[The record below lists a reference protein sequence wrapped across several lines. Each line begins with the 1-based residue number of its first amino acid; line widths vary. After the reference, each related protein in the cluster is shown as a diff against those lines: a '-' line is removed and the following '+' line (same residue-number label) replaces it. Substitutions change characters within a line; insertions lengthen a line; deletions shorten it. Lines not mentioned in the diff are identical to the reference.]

1 MIKHKQNVLFLNDLF
16 GKTYWRFGDHVLL
29 NTCWQFGI
37 LLLLSAY
44 VYDPTYIGPQ
54 YNEKN
59 LYVSDRVSLNTR
71 WQFGVLLSLSM
82 YVYDPT

>member
-1 MIKHKQNVLFLNDLF
+1 MYVIKHKQNILFLNKLF
-16 GKTYWRFGDHVLL
+16 GKTYWGFGDHVSL

-54 YNEKN
+54 YNKKT
-59 LYVSDRVSLNTR
+59 YMVVI
-71 WQFGVLLSLSM
+71 M
-82 YVYDPT
+82 YQ